1 MNPPPTF
8 YNKYLSDKEYCLYFR
23 KFLTLW
29 LTSRNFWTKPTW
41 TWTGCL
47 RRSVKLLIKK
57 DNTITK
63 KIIEGKT
70 YNTKTALFLGDWQYL
85 WKSDYRYCR
94 EELYRTRKGT
104 YFIYGEGGALSCYA
118 RYIGG
123 SATGDADFQVLSD
136 REAKEWAEKKLSAEE
151 YCKIFGEPEEG

>member
-1 MNPPPTF
+1 M
-8 YNKYLSDKEYCLYFR
+8 
-23 KFLTLW
+23 
-29 LTSRNFWTKPTW
+29 
-41 TWTGCL
+41 
-47 RRSVKLLIKK
+47 RRSAKLLIKK

-123 SATGDADFQVLSD
+123 SATGGADFQVLSD
-136 REAKEWAEKKLSAEE
+136 RKAKEWTEKKLSADE
-151 YCKIFGEPEEG
+151 YCKIFVTFHGVGKYN